1 MASETE
7 ICNIA
12 LSHLGIGK
20 EISHIDT
27 DPSDEAAA
35 CRRFYDTA
43 RDSVLK
49 EVPWPFATKIRT
61 LALIEENPNDEWD
74 YSYRYPSDCLFIRRF
89 ITTIRNPGQDERVKY
104 KIAQDASGLIIY
116 TDEYTPTIEYTVRE
130 TDPVKYPADFIMAF
144 SYLLAFYVSP
154 RLTKGDPFNLRAST
168 FQAYQLEIS
177 RAAAHAFNEEE
188 LDLPPES
195 EFIRGRE

>member
-20 EISHIDT
+20 EISNIDT
-27 DPSDEAAA
+27 DASDEASA

-49 EVPWPFATKIRT
+49 EIPWPFATKIRT
-61 LALIEENPNDEWD
+61 LALIEEEPNDDWN

-89 ITTIRNPGQDERVKY
+89 LTNLRNPGQDARVKY
-104 KIAQDASGLIIY
+104 KVAQDSAGLIIY
-116 TDEYTPTIEYTVRE
+116 TDERTPTIEYTVRE
-130 TDPVKYPADFIMAF
+130 TDPVKYPSDFILAF
-144 SYLLAFYVSP
+144 SFMLAFYIVP
-154 RLTKGDPFNLRAST
+154 RLTKGDPFNLRQST
-168 FQAYQLEIS
+168 FQAYRLEIS
-177 RAAAHAFNEEE
+177 RASAHAFNEEE
-188 LDLPPES
+188 LDRVPES